1 MLKIACRIGGSSLA
15 SSNVAAR
22 NFSSRSIKFLS
33 VCLSDLKQKS
43 SRASS
48 HVCVSSHRDIQHES
62 LKGVHSHWRH
72 SFSFV
77 NNHYLFLACFL
88 IVLLSIMLYLLRLR
102 RIHRRT
108 AQRCSPSSVPWLEEG
123 LGSPTLPI
131 NLWTLECVKSKQ
143 LGQLFQTSRHSVWDG
158 GIMRTF
164 GSMAVFKRNA
174 KKMWSFWSGKC
185 T

>member
-1 MLKIACRIGGSSLA
+1 MPLFPSPR
-15 SSNVAAR
+15 
-22 NFSSRSIKFLS
+22 
-33 VCLSDLKQKS
+33 
-43 SRASS
+43 
-48 HVCVSSHRDIQHES
+48 RDIQHES

-108 AQRCSPSSVPWLEEG
+108 AQRCSPSSVQWLEEG

-131 NLWTLECVKSKQ
+131 NLWTLESVKSKQ
-143 LGQLFQTSRHSVWDG
+143 LGGTPQTTRERLEAWPSSKETPKMFLSLLSGRRTVRWYSVSSPDSLSSC
-158 GIMRTF
+158 F
-164 GSMAVFKRNA
+164 F
-174 KKMWSFWSGKC
+174 F
-185 T
+185 